1 MAAEVRRRD
10 ALAEALLDG
19 LPRPIQSLCD
29 LRPRSAL
36 RTSLLDRSAL
46 NLMQDLLHLRQ
57 RVEDHERLVARPDTK
72 HRLAVSSQDFFG
84 NPIDQPGV
92 IEVGARLR
100 VHSPILSEHL
110 RLENNVH

>member
-36 RTSLLDRSAL
+36 GASLLDRSAL
-46 NLMQDLLHLRQ
+46 NLLQDLLHLPK
-57 RVEDHERLVARPDTK
+57 RVEDHQRLVARPDTE
-72 HRLAVSSQDFFG
+72 HRLSVATQHLLRNSL
-84 NPIDQPGV
+84 DQPGM
-92 IEVGARLR
+92 IEVVSRSR
-100 VHSPILSEHL
+100 VQWLHLIGL